1 MRTRGLLI
9 FFYLPL
15 LLSSAAGYRRD
26 KRHRAPRKRMAR
38 PQNLFEDF
46 APLSIDAGGGY
57 GYNHRGD
64 AGLAGG
70 ETAGSEAAGGAAG
83 GSTGGATGGVAGG
96 AANNCQEPSAQ
107 CNVKE
112 IFKPG
117 NPKEK
122 SFSIAFQAAQDAK
135 AANEA
140 QAAAGLAAAQ
150 HIKLELAEKAFQ
162 SAKAAEAALMGK
174 QMMVEQLEQEVSQA
188 NAVIE
193 EETNS
198 LHSTE
203 INMKAA
209 MDASRLATEQLHSFT
224 ELQKT
229 FKENLAN
236 IQTVA
241 MGVQQEM
248 ASKTQLVEAAQS
260 RIAMLRQQLQISKE
274 DYEKT
279 KQAAY
284 KAACAAI
291 EAKQKAASNNDGI
304 SAVRK
309 RRQPPHCPL
318 SIDDNGVEGESK
330 A

>member
-15 LLSSAAGYRRD
+15 LLSSTAGYRRA

-46 APLSIDAGGGY
+46 VPLIIDAGGGY
-57 GYNHRGD
+57 GYNHQGD

-70 ETAGSEAAGGAAG
+70 ETAGSEAAGGAAK
-83 GSTGGATGGVAGG
+83 
-96 AANNCQEPSAQ
+96 NCQEPSAQ

-112 IFKPG
+112 IFEPG
-117 NPKEK
+117 NPKEN
-122 SFSIAFQAAQDAK
+122 SFSIAVQAAQDAK

-193 EETNS
+193 METNA

-209 MDASRLATEQLHSFT
+209 IDASCQASEQFHSFT

-248 ASKTQLVEAAQS
+248 ASKTQLLEAAQS
-260 RIAMLRQQLQISKE
+260 RTSMLQKQLQSAKE

-291 EAKQKAASNNDGI
+291 EAKQKAASNNDGFL
-304 SAVRK
+304 AVRK
-309 RRQPPHCPL
+309 RRQPPHRPL
-318 SIDDNGVEGESK
+318 TIDDNGVKEE
-330 A
+330 ANA